1 MPLGLGTRD
10 ASYSQIGRLLAL
22 EDTVDIARP
31 RRGIGLKPSAH
42 AILYYGVRQLACGQ
56 PRH

>member
-1 MPLGLGTRD
+1 MTLGP
-10 ASYSQIGRLLAL
+10 YSQIGRLLAL
-22 EDTVDIARP
+22 EDTIDIARP